1 MSVSRPT
8 CDPSSSHLLTA
19 HRTSAGS
26 RRAAC
31 GRTRPRHA
39 ALIGYRPHPVEI
51 ERSRTGPGLA
61 AGDTFSCPGRTL
73 PVLLST
79 QRAGRY
85 AADHPTLGVVAQHDP
100 SGREKQCALPGV
112 PRGENLERALAGH
125 CHDGPFANDGE
136 HLSDELVGHVLVE
149 QIGLGVTNTRRRVRQ
164 RSGAS
169 TTSGCIVSPNPRAQH
184 DHRTGAESNAPT
196 P

>member
-79 QRAGRY
+79 QRPGRY

-100 SGREKQCALPGV
+100 SGSEEHCAHPGV
-112 PRGENLERALAGH
+112 PLRENWNVRWRAIAMTGHLPMTANTSATNSSVTSWWNRSDLELRTPGAAY
-125 CHDGPFANDGE
+125 ANVAE
-136 HLSDELVGHVLVE
+136 
-149 QIGLGVTNTRRRVRQ
+149 RPQ
-164 RSGAS
+164 RPGAS
-169 TTSGCIVSPNPRAQH
+169 
-184 DHRTGAESNAPT
+184 
-196 P
+196 